1 MYHRAI
7 PVRPRIYPCLPQS
20 LFMSPNKTLTNMQ
33 GWRAGLLWFPDP
45 QSTKARHETDG
56 LLVTGQSAD
65 GIVRVLAIGPYCE
78 MAPHY
83 PDLPVTHWPDLCI
96 APGFVDLH
104 THYPQTD
111 VIGSPA
117 DGLLP
122 WLAHYTYPHEKQFA
136 DPAYAQEVTGFFLD
150 ELMRHG
156 VTTALCFATAHPA
169 SVDVFMAEAQKRR
182 LRMITGKVLQDRH
195 SPDGLRDTD
204 TALSLRQ
211 TEELIRRWHGVDRLG
226 YAITPRF
233 APTSTDAQLHG
244 AGEIAQQFPN
254 VWIQSHMAEN
264 LDEIR
269 WVHDLFPE
277 ARSYLDVYDRAGLLR
292 QRAVYAHCIHL
303 DETDRHRMAEV
314 GATAAISPT
323 SNLFLGSGFF
333 DYTASDAAGLRYGLA
348 SDVGGGTSFSPFH
361 TMHAAYTVARQRLEV
376 RGVARPGI
384 SLAPEHLWWQH
395 TAGAAAALD
404 LSGKVGNLLPGCEA
418 DFVVLNP
425 QATPLLAR
433 RTAQTETLAEWLFA
447 MIVLGDERL
456 ITHTVVQGQPV

>member
-1 MYHRAI
+1 MTADSHSHI
-7 PVRPRIYPCLPQS
+7 
-20 LFMSPNKTLTNMQ
+20 Q
-33 GWRAGLLWFPDP
+33 GWRASLVWFADP
-45 QSTKARHETDG
+45 AQAKVRHEQDG
-56 LLVTGQSAD
+56 LLVSAREAD
-65 GIVRVLAIGPYCE
+65 GIVRIQAMGPYRE
-78 MAPHY
+78 LAAAY
-83 PDLPVTHWPDLCI
+83 PDLPVTHWPGLCI

-104 THYPQTD
+104 SHYPQTD

-117 DGLLP
+117 EGLLP
-122 WLAHYTYPHEKQFA
+122 WLAHYTFPLEKQFSE
-136 DPAYAQEVTGFFLD
+136 PAYALEVTNFFLD

-156 VTTALCFATAHPA
+156 VTTALCFATAHPE

-182 LRMITGKVLQDRH
+182 LRMVTGKVLQDRH

-204 TALSLRQ
+204 TDLSLRQ
-211 TEELIRRWHGVDRLG
+211 TEALIRRWHGVDRLG

-233 APTSTDAQLHG
+233 APTSTPAQLRG
-244 AGEIAQQFPN
+244 AGEIAQQFPD
-254 VWIQSHMAEN
+254 VWVQSHVAEN

-269 WVHDLFPE
+269 WVHELFPD

-314 GATAAISPT
+314 GATAAVSPT

-333 DYTASDAAGLRYGLA
+333 DYRASDAAGLSYGLA

-361 TMHAAYTVARQRLEV
+361 TMHAAYTVARQRVE
-376 RGVARPGI
+376 RQGVGSPGI

-395 TAGAAAALD
+395 TAGAADALD
-404 LSGKVGNLLPGCEA
+404 LSGQVGNLLPGCEA

-456 ITHTVVQGQPV
+456 IAHTVVQGQPVKIHR

>member
-1 MYHRAI
+1 MTA
-7 PVRPRIYPCLPQS
+7 LPS
-20 LFMSPNKTLTNMQ
+20 VSHLQ

-45 QSTKARHETDG
+45 QNPQAHHESDG
-56 LLVTGQSAD
+56 LLVTEREAD
-65 GIVRVLAIGPYCE
+65 GVVRIQAIGPYRE
-78 MAPHY
+78 LVSHY
-83 PDLPVTHWPDLCI
+83 PDLPTTHWPGLCI
-96 APGFVDLH
+96 TPGFVDLH
-104 THYPQTD
+104 IHYPQTD

-117 DGLLP
+117 EGLLP
-122 WLAHYTYPHEKQFA
+122 WLEHYTFPHEKQFA
-136 DPAYAQEVTGFFLD
+136 DPAYAHEVSAFFLD

-156 VTTALCFATAHPA
+156 VTTALCFATAHPE
-169 SVDVFMAEAQKRR
+169 SVDAFMMEAQKRR
-182 LRMITGKVLQDRH
+182 LRMVTGKVLQDRH

-211 TEELIRRWHGVDRLG
+211 TENLIRRWHGVDRLG

-233 APTSTDAQLHG
+233 APTSSSEQLHG
-244 AGEIAQQFPN
+244 AGEIAQQFPD
-254 VWIQSHMAEN
+254 VWIQSHVAEN
-264 LDEIR
+264 VDEIR
-269 WVHDLFPE
+269 WVKELFPE

-292 QRAVYAHCIHL
+292 QRSVYAHCIHL
-303 DETDRHRMAEV
+303 DEADRRRMAEV
-314 GATAAISPT
+314 GATAAVSPT

-361 TMHAAYTVARQRLEV
+361 TMHAAYTVARQRVEV
-376 RGVARPGI
+376 QGVARPGI

-404 LSGKVGNLLPGCEA
+404 LSGQVGNLLPGCEA
-418 DFVVLNP
+418 DFVVLKP

-447 MIVLGDERL
+447 LIVLGDERL
-456 ITHTVVQGQPV
+456 IAHTVVQGHIAAPTGMSDNRA

>member
-1 MYHRAI
+1 
-7 PVRPRIYPCLPQS
+7 
-20 LFMSPNKTLTNMQ
+20 MSPHKTSINMQ

-45 QSTKARHETDG
+45 QSPKARHETDG
-56 LLVTGQSAD
+56 LLVTGQSTD
-65 GIVRVLAIGPYCE
+65 GIVRVLAIGPYRE
-78 MAPHY
+78 LAPRY
-83 PDLPVTHWPDLCI
+83 TSLPVTHWPELCI

-211 TEELIRRWHGVDRLG
+211 TEDLIARWHGVDRLG

-233 APTSTDAQLHG
+233 APTSTQAQLHG
-244 AGEIAQQFPN
+244 AGEIAQQFPD
-254 VWIQSHMAEN
+254 VWIQSHVAEN
-264 LDEIR
+264 LDEIC
-269 WVHDLFPE
+269 WVHELFPQ

-292 QRAVYAHCIHL
+292 QRAVFAHCIHL

-314 GATAAISPT
+314 DATAAISPT

-333 DYTASDAAGLRYGLA
+333 DYTASDKAGLRYGLA

-361 TMHAAYTVARQRLEV
+361 TMHAAYTVARQSVGRT
-376 RGVARPGI
+376 GI

-404 LSGKVGNLLPGCEA
+404 LNGKVGNLLPGCEA

-425 QATPLLAR
+425 KATPLLAR
-433 RTAQTETLAEWLFA
+433 RTAQTETLAEWLFT

-456 ITHTVVQGQPV
+456 IAHTVVQGQNVSGN

>member
-1 MYHRAI
+1 MRHADH
-7 PVRPRIYPCLPQS
+7 
-20 LFMSPNKTLTNMQ
+20 LTDIQ
-33 GWRAGLLWFPDP
+33 AWRASLLWFADP
-45 QSTKARHETDG
+45 AQPKASHETDG
-56 LLVTGQSAD
+56 LLVSAREAD
-65 GIVRVLAIGPYCE
+65 GIVRIQAMGPYRE
-78 MAPHY
+78 LAAAY
-83 PDLPVTHWPDLCI
+83 PDLPVTHWPGLCI

-104 THYPQTD
+104 SHYPQTD

-117 DGLLP
+117 EGLLP
-122 WLAHYTYPHEKQFA
+122 WLAHYTFPLEKQFSE
-136 DPAYAQEVTGFFLD
+136 PAYALEVTNFFLD

-156 VTTALCFATAHPA
+156 VTTALCFATAHPE

-182 LRMITGKVLQDRH
+182 LRMVTGKVLQDRH

-204 TALSLRQ
+204 TDLSLRQ
-211 TEELIRRWHGVDRLG
+211 TEALIRRWHGVDRLG

-233 APTSTDAQLHG
+233 APTSTPAQLRG
-244 AGEIAQQFPN
+244 AGEIAQQFPD
-254 VWIQSHMAEN
+254 VWVQSHVAEN

-269 WVHDLFPE
+269 WVHELFPD

-314 GATAAISPT
+314 GATAAVSPT

-333 DYTASDAAGLRYGLA
+333 DYRASDAAGLSYGLA

-361 TMHAAYTVARQRLEV
+361 TMHAAYTVARQRVE
-376 RGVARPGI
+376 RQGVGSPGI

-395 TAGAAAALD
+395 TAGAADALD
-404 LSGKVGNLLPGCEA
+404 LSGQVGNLLPGCEA

-456 ITHTVVQGQPV
+456 IAHTVVQGQPVKIHR